1 MAAEKPASGTSNE
14 DVEEALAYLELLYG
28 DAFTVGHDQHG
39 YWAKPDDGGETMR
52 ADDPTELAKRMEGWL
67 AR

>member
-28 DAFTVGHDQHG
+28 DAFTVGHDEQG
-39 YWAKPDDGGETMR
+39 YWAKPDAEGETLR
-52 ADDPTELAKRMEGWL
+52 ADDPTELAKLMEGRL